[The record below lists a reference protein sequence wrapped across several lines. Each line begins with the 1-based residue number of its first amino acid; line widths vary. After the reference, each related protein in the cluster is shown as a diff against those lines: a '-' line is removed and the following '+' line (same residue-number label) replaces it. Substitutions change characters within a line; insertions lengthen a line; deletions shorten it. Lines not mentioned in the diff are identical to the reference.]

1 MQYSLIHRL
10 MFGIIGLPAA
20 VVLIGF
26 FFMPETPRWLVFH
39 GKCKNAKRVLSMLRE
54 ESKVEEE
61 LEAIENDFIKFKESK
76 LGMIYLDR
84 FMS

>member
-1 MQYSLIHRL
+1 
-10 MFGIIGLPAA
+10 
-20 VVLIGF
+20 
-26 FFMPETPRWLVFH
+26 
-39 GKCKNAKRVLSMLRE
+39 MLRE